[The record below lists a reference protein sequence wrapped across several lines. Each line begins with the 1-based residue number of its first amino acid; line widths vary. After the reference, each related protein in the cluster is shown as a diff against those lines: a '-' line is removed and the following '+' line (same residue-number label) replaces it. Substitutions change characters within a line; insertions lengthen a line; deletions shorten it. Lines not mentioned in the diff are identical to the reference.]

1 MRKTSSESFDFTP
14 RMASTQDV
22 ETSVANNSPSQDSS
36 HPHHHLPSRYTSA
49 FAFISIEIFESFFSV
64 NDRRSYE
71 RYLIKHWREK
81 GLNGTQN
88 FDDHCH
94 SNYFDAQFKYM
105 NFRETWQR
113 MREKKIEFIAL
124 KDISFNIVISTTLD
138 SFVLT
143 KVFFF

>member
-1 MRKTSSESFDFTP
+1 
-14 RMASTQDV
+14 MASTQDV
-22 ETSVANNSPSQDSS
+22 ETSVANISPSQDSS

-124 KDISFNIVISTTLD
+124 KDISFNIVISKTLD

-143 KVFFF
+143 KVFFFFDR